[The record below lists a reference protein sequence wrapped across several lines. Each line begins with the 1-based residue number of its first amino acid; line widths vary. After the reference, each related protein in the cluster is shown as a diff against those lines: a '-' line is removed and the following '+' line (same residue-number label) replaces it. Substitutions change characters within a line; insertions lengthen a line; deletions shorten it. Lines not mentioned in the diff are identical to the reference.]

1 MASISA
7 DVAIVGG
14 GLMGCYSAY
23 FLRRR
28 GRSVVVIEKGSACA
42 AASGVNFG
50 NLRLQ
55 GRAPQEFPL
64 SLRSQAIWEDL
75 PHLTG
80 EDCGIVSCGHLYLG
94 FAVTDQP
101 KLERAAHDARAAG
114 LDVEP
119 MDGSAARRRW
129 PVLSQVVTGAVWSK
143 RDAVAD
149 PAIASPAVVRLAQRE
164 GARLLEHTKVIAV
177 ERMGTG
183 FAVRTKQGDTVT
195 CGHVV
200 NAAGAWAGD
209 IASQI
214 GEPVPMFAAGPPL
227 FTIIPQNAYTGPSL
241 HAVDGTM
248 LLKQGRNGEAVAG
261 SFPRVKADVATGT
274 ATVPEDRV
282 ERGLARL
289 AEVVPGL
296 GRIRA
301 GRVWSGVEGY
311 LPDMLP
317 VIGWSKTTPG
327 VVHAFGFSGHGFQ
340 LAPGVGAVVADLI
353 VDGTSETPIE
363 SFSIERFAGGVT
375 PDEKLWS
382 EFDPELV
389 ATFRKARREANNA

>member
-1 MASISA
+1 MASTSA

-28 GRSVVVIEKGSACA
+28 GRSVVVIDKGVACA

-64 SLRSQAIWEDL
+64 SLRAQAIWEEL
-75 PHLTG
+75 ACLTG
-80 EDCGIVSCGHLYLG
+80 ENCGIVPCGHVYLG
-94 FAVTDQP
+94 LAATDAP
-101 KLERAAHDARAAG
+101 KLERAAHEARAAG
-114 LDVEP
+114 LDVELLEGP
-119 MDGSAARRRW
+119 AARCRW
-129 PVLSQVVTGAVWSK
+129 PFLSGIVTGASWSK

-149 PAIASPAVVRLAQRE
+149 PAVASPAVARLAQRA
-164 GARLLEHTKVIAV
+164 GARLLERTEVSSV
-177 ERMGTG
+177 EPKGAG
-183 FAVRTKQGDTVT
+183 FILRTEQGHTVT
-195 CGHVV
+195 CGQVV
-200 NAAGAWAGD
+200 NAAGAWSGD
-209 IASQI
+209 IARHF

-227 FTIIPQNAYTGPSL
+227 FTITPQNAYAGPSL
-241 HAVDGTM
+241 HAVDGT
-248 LLKQGRNGEAVAG
+248 LLLRPGRNGEAVAG
-261 SFPRVKADVATGT
+261 SFPRVKADIATG
-274 ATVPEDRV
+274 AAVVPEDRV

-289 AEVVPGL
+289 AEIVPGL
-296 GRIRA
+296 GRMRT

-317 VIGWSKTTPG
+317 VIGLSRTTPG
-327 VVHAFGFSGHGFQ
+327 LLHAFGFSGHGFQ

-353 VDGTSETPIE
+353 VDGASQTSIE
-363 SFSIERFAGGVT
+363 CFSIERFTDGVVA
-375 PDEKLWS
+375 DEKLWS

-389 ATFRKARREANNA
+389 ATFRQTRQEAGNA

>member
-28 GRSVVVIEKGSACA
+28 GRSVVVIDKGSACA

-55 GRAPQEFPL
+55 GAHPQEFPL
-64 SLRSQAIWEDL
+64 SLGRRRSGRDLPASPERIAASFPAGTCIWDLRQAISPSWN
-75 PHLTG
+75 
-80 EDCGIVSCGHLYLG
+80 
-94 FAVTDQP
+94 A
-101 KLERAAHDARAAG
+101 AAHDARAAG
-114 LDVEP
+114 LDVELL
-119 MDGSAARRRW
+119 DGPAARRRW
-129 PVLSQVVTGAVWSK
+129 PVLSQAVTGASWSK

-149 PAIASPAVVRLAQRE
+149 PAIASPRVARLAQRA

-177 ERMGTG
+177 ERTGTG
-183 FAVRTKQGDTVT
+183 FALRTEQGSTVT

-200 NAAGAWAGD
+200 NAAGAWAGTLRGNS
-209 IASQI
+209 ASLCRCSR
-214 GEPVPMFAAGPPL
+214 PDRRCSRSSRRH
-227 FTIIPQNAYTGPSL
+227 AYAGPSL
-241 HAVDGTM
+241 HAVDGT
-248 LLKQGRNGEAVAG
+248 LLLRPGRNGEAVAG
-261 SFPRVKADVATGT
+261 SFPRVKADIATGT
-274 ATVPEDRV
+274 AIVPRDRV

-296 GRIRA
+296 GRIAR
-301 GRVWSGVEGY
+301 GRIWSGVEGY

-317 VIGWSKTTPG
+317 VIGWSRTTPG
-327 VVHAFGFSGHGFQ
+327 LLHAFGFSGHGFQ

-353 VDGTSETPIE
+353 VDWLVGD
-363 SFSIERFAGGVT
+363 
-375 PDEKLWS
+375 PDRKLL
-382 EFDPELV
+382 D
-389 ATFRKARREANNA
+389 

>member
-1 MASISA
+1 MAFVLA

-28 GRSVVVIEKGSACA
+28 GRSVVVIDKGSACA

-75 PHLTG
+75 VRLTG
-80 EDCGIVSCGHLYLG
+80 EDCAIVPCGHLYLG
-94 FAVTDQP
+94 IAASDQA
-101 KLERAAHDARAAG
+101 KLERAAHDARAVG
-114 LDVEP
+114 LDVELLEGP
-119 MDGSAARRRW
+119 AARRRW
-129 PVLSQVVTGAVWSK
+129 PVLSRAVTGASWSK

-149 PAIASPAVVRLAQRE
+149 PAIASPAVVRLAQRA

-177 ERMGTG
+177 ERIGTG
-183 FAVRTKQGDTVT
+183 FALRTERGDTVT
-195 CGHVV
+195 CGQVV

-209 IASQI
+209 FARQV
-214 GEPVPMFAAGPPL
+214 GEPVPMFVAGPPL
-227 FTIIPQNAYTGPSL
+227 FTITPQNAYTGPSL
-241 HAVDGTM
+241 HAVDGT
-248 LLKQGRNGEAVAG
+248 LLLRPGRNGEAVAG

-274 ATVPEDRV
+274 ATVPGDSV

-301 GRVWSGVEGY
+301 GRIWSGVEGY

-327 VVHAFGFSGHGFQ
+327 LLHAFGFSGHGFQ

-353 VDGTSETPIE
+353 VDGSSETQIE
-363 SFSIERFAGGVT
+363 SFSIERFAGDVT

-389 ATFRKARREANNA
+389 ATFRQTQQETGNA